1 MCLTDPNL
9 LKSASVIPADLHT
22 SDCHLSL
29 LLPMD
34 TNSGIYVQD
43 YNQWTTEA
51 SKYKNTTFA
60 KLLHHNH
67 HRAYNA
73 QAHKSYHGDTI

>member
-1 MCLTDPNL
+1 
-9 LKSASVIPADLHT
+9 
-22 SDCHLSL
+22 
-29 LLPMD
+29 MD
-34 TNSGIYVQD
+34 TISGIYVQD

-51 SKYKNTTFA
+51 SKYKNTTSA

-73 QAHKSYHGDTI
+73 QAHKNYHGDTISVVKHIIYLVCSVT